1 MQGAILGYD
10 FCAEHE
16 WGIAK
21 ILDRFGVTSDTR
33 FLGMNRRRI
42 TKVAEGLMWV
52 KSGNRQ
58 GILLPDAF
66 SVWYDDRVPAAE
78 HYWKALGLTN
88 RKGIHSS
95 WCDESFCI
103 TSDDTM
109 DILRLKQVYE
119 AFLHKDIAIAR
130 LSSGWATGS
139 SLAFIIISRMPKAA
153 KKEWADADRLDNK
166 VRREFKRTRVENL
179 LRKKKKGYFALS
191 PRYNKSGEL
200 VVWLNPFEQS
210 KYNSGWFTI
219 QDLRDWARDTGKVI
233 IKPDPP
239 KSFIPQEVDG
249 FEEWYS
255 AGGNDEGT

>member
-1 MQGAILGYD
+1 MNTAQFDVSIPVSGGRVQGAILGYD

-21 ILDRFGVTSDTR
+21 ILDRFGVTSDTQ

-95 WCDESFCI
+95 WCG
-103 TSDDTM
+103 
-109 DILRLKQVYE
+109 IL
-119 AFLHKDIAIAR
+119 
-130 LSSGWATGS
+130 
-139 SLAFIIISRMPKAA
+139 
-153 KKEWADADRLDNK
+153 
-166 VRREFKRTRVENL
+166 
-179 LRKKKKGYFALS
+179 
-191 PRYNKSGEL
+191 
-200 VVWLNPFEQS
+200 
-210 KYNSGWFTI
+210 
-219 QDLRDWARDTGKVI
+219 
-233 IKPDPP
+233 
-239 KSFIPQEVDG
+239 
-249 FEEWYS
+249 
-255 AGGNDEGT
+255 

>member
-1 MQGAILGYD
+1 
-10 FCAEHE
+10 
-16 WGIAK
+16 
-21 ILDRFGVTSDTR
+21 
-33 FLGMNRRRI
+33 
-42 TKVAEGLMWV
+42 
-52 KSGNRQ
+52 
-58 GILLPDAF
+58 
-66 SVWYDDRVPAAE
+66 
-78 HYWKALGLTN
+78 
-88 RKGIHSS
+88 
-95 WCDESFCI
+95 
-103 TSDDTM
+103 
-109 DILRLKQVYE
+109 
-119 AFLHKDIAIAR
+119 
-130 LSSGWATGS
+130 
-139 SLAFIIISRMPKAA
+139 MPKAA

-179 LRKKKKGYFALS
+179 LRKKKKGYFSLS

-219 QDLRDWARDTGKVI
+219 QDLRDWARDKGKVI